1 MQAGLVSFPGDKGL
15 RNSGREPQDGE
26 RGGGRIEPVEQDHYS
41 ILGVTPKAEPA
52 EIRTAYRALMRI
64 YHPDADRSSE
74 AADRAR
80 QINAAYSVLNNPERR
95 ASYDDSLAEHRRIRF
110 EPVAAQAV
118 LGPRRFSYGA
128 AVAIFVAVLAAGM
141 IAFAVSPSMTGL
153 SATDTSTITDRP
165 PPPLPTTAQR
175 EDKGKVA
182 IPDLCSD
189 NRAAGL
195 IKQALFQR
203 ASGSGSADRALLA
216 QAEPLASA
224 RVESAHSEDVGC
236 AGWLSL
242 DIPPGVA
249 VDGDRINLSSEIT
262 FALIRTEDGA
272 IQLST
277 LSGAENVVRALS
289 TLEPE
294 LRAAGPLEA
303 AKPQQLAAL
312 APGREK
318 VLDSTKVRQASS
330 APARPPKSPVDRGP
344 CATTAHRSDRM
355 ICENGNLASLDR
367 QLSNFYRQSWDR
379 ADEGKR
385 GLLLGTRQ
393 QFNVRRDACASP
405 DCLTTAYVA
414 RLREIGDIMA
424 GRKSP

>member
-1 MQAGLVSFPGDKGL
+1 MQAGLVCLSGDKGL

-41 ILGVTPKAEPA
+41 ILGVTPKAEPV
-52 EIRTAYRALMRI
+52 EIRAAYRALMRI

-128 AVAIFVAVLAAGM
+128 AFAIFIAVLAAGM

-153 SATDTSTITDRP
+153 SAADTSTITDRP
-165 PPPLPTTAQR
+165 PPPLLTTAR
-175 EDKGKVA
+175 PEAGEKVA
-182 IPDLCSD
+182 GPDLCSD

-203 ASGSGSADRALLA
+203 ASGSRSADRALLA

-224 RVESAHSEDVGC
+224 RVESAHAEDAGC
-236 AGWLSL
+236 GGWLSL

-249 VDGDRINLSSEIT
+249 VDGDRINLSSEIA
-262 FALIRTEDGA
+262 FALTRSEDGA

-277 LSGAENVVRALS
+277 LSGADNVVRALA

-294 LRAAGPLEA
+294 SRVAGPLEA
-303 AKPQQLAAL
+303 TKPQQLAAL
-312 APGREK
+312 AAPREK
-318 VLDSTKVRQASS
+318 VRDPASVRQASAVS
-330 APARPPKSPVDRGP
+330 TRPPKRSVDGGP
-344 CATTAHRSDRM
+344 CATATGRSDRM

-393 QFNVRRDACASP
+393 QFNVRRDACVSP

-424 GRKSP
+424 GRTSP